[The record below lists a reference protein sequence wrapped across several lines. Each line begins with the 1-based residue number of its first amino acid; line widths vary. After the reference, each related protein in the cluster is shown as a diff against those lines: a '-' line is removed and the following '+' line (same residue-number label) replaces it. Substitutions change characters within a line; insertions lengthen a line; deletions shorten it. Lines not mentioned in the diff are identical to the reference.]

1 MTTHINAIRTVAL
14 LCIAGKALATSYATV
29 EHGAPVSATIYVCFT
44 NFLLLTLGYFSFEY
58 GIRFFVLPNAR
69 QIHAAYSFRKRMTSA
84 AEQAIDKQ
92 PPEPEPSSPLDSPK
106 VREIIDYTL
115 GTFANVLTDE
125 ELILLESNLKAFII
139 GKTDLEP
146 AVNRRLSKITT
157 HDIYHCG
164 WNMVK
169 RLPKNNSEMA
179 VFLKSQFPIL
189 LSEVETSTIA
199 KKLSSEEGAFTLPKI
214 EPNLPLHPFPLA
226 KKLGMC

>member
-84 AEQAIDKQ
+84 SEQAIDKQ
-92 PPEPEPSSPLDSPK
+92 LTEPEPSSPLDSPK
-106 VREIIDYTL
+106 VREILDYTL
-115 GTFANVLTDE
+115 GTFANVLTDD
-125 ELILLESNLKAFII
+125 ELLLLESNLKAFII

-214 EPNLPLHPFPLA
+214 EPNQPLPPFPLA
-226 KKLGMC
+226 RKLGMC

>member
-1 MTTHINAIRTVAL
+1 MTTHINAIRTIAL
-14 LCIAGKALATSYATV
+14 LCIAGKALATSYTTV
-29 EHGAPVSATIYVCFT
+29 EHGAPVSATMYVCIT
-44 NFLLLTLGYFSFEY
+44 NFLMFTLGYFSFEY
-58 GIRFFVLPNAR
+58 GIRFFVMPNVR
-69 QIHAAYSFRKRMTSA
+69 QIYAIYSFRKRMTSA

-92 PPEPEPSSPLDSPK
+92 PPEPEPSSPLDSPN
-106 VREIIDYTL
+106 VREIMDYTL

-125 ELILLESNLKAFII
+125 ELIILEGNLKAFIL
-139 GKTDLEP
+139 GETDLKP
-146 AVNRRLSKITT
+146 AVNRRISKITT

-179 VFLKSQFPIL
+179 VFLKSQFPLL

-214 EPNLPLHPFPLA
+214 EPNQPLIPFPLA
-226 KKLGMC
+226 QKLGMC

>member
-14 LCIAGKALATSYATV
+14 LCIAGKALATSYTTV
-29 EHGAPVSATIYVCFT
+29 EHGAPVSATMYVCFT
-44 NFLLLTLGYFSFEY
+44 NFLLFTLGYFSFEY
-58 GIRFFVLPNAR
+58 GIRFFVMPNVR
-69 QIHAAYSFRKRMTSA
+69 QIYATYSFRKRMTSA

-125 ELILLESNLKAFII
+125 ELLLLESNLKAFIL
-139 GKTDLEP
+139 GETDLKP
-146 AVNRRLSKITT
+146 AVNRRISKITT

-179 VFLKSQFPIL
+179 VFLKSQFPLL

-199 KKLSSEEGAFTLPKI
+199 KKLSSEEGAFTLPKV
-214 EPNLPLHPFPLA
+214 EPNQPLLPFPLA
-226 KKLGMC
+226 RKLGMC

>member
-14 LCIAGKALATSYATV
+14 LCIAGKALATSYTTV
-29 EHGAPVSATIYVCFT
+29 EHGAPVSVTMYVCFT
-44 NFLLLTLGYFSFEY
+44 NFLLFTLGYLSFEY
-58 GIRFFVLPNAR
+58 GLRFFVLPNAR
-69 QIHAAYSFRKRMTSA
+69 QIHAAYSFRKRMTA
-84 AEQAIDKQ
+84 AVEQAIDKQ

-106 VREIIDYTL
+106 VREIMDYTL
-115 GTFANVLTDE
+115 GTFANVLTDD
-125 ELILLESNLKAFII
+125 ELILLESNLKAFIL
-139 GKTDLEP
+139 GETDLKP
-146 AVNRRLSKITT
+146 AVNRRISKITT

-199 KKLSSEEGAFTLPKI
+199 KKLSSEEGAFTLPKV
-214 EPNLPLHPFPLA
+214 EPNLPLPPFPLA
-226 KKLGMC
+226 QKLGMC

>member
-14 LCIAGKALATSYATV
+14 LYIAGKALATSYTTI

-58 GIRFFVLPNAR
+58 GLRFFVLPNAR

-84 AEQAIDKQ
+84 SERATDKQ
-92 PPEPEPSSPLDSPK
+92 PTEPEPSSPLDSPK
-106 VREIIDYTL
+106 VREILDYTL
-115 GTFANVLTDE
+115 GTFANVLTE
-125 ELILLESNLKAFII
+125 NELLLLESNLKAFIL

-146 AVNRRLSKITT
+146 AVNRRISKITT

-214 EPNLPLHPFPLA
+214 EPNQPLLPFPLA
-226 KKLGMC
+226 QKLGIC